1 MTQHNTTQHN
11 NKLKEDIDNIVWW
24 IPFRKLRNSIRNILI
39 FQCEYLEKINTVENK
54 INTVENKLDILSNYL
69 NINTNIRKNEF
80 SDIYRKS
87 IWGNKDK
94 AEGRSKSGSG
104 SSLEVTS
111 NLRLK
116 LVDIIKRYNIK
127 TFLDA
132 PCGDMK
138 WMGEILDY
146 IENYIGIDI
155 VNEIIE
161 ENKRKFI
168 GINNIKLK
176 CVDLLQG
183 DIDKA
188 DLIFC
193 RDCIQHLSNL
203 EAQLLINNM
212 IKSGSKYLL
221 ISTHSNESN
230 DNRYKEKYSQA
241 KALNLEKP
249 PFNFP
254 HPIEYLEEETF
265 DKWIGYNRRMAL

>member
-1 MTQHNTTQHN
+1 M
-11 NKLKEDIDNIVWW
+11 
-24 IPFRKLRNSIRNILI
+24 
-39 FQCEYLEKINTVENK
+39 
-54 INTVENKLDILSNYL
+54 

-80 SDIYRKS
+80 SNIYRKS
-87 IWGNKDK
+87 IWGGKDK
-94 AEGRSKSGSG
+94 YEGRSKSGSG

-138 WMGEILDY
+138 WMEEILDY
-146 IENYIGIDI
+146 IENYIGVDI
-155 VNEIIE
+155 VNDIVE

-168 GINNIKLK
+168 GFNNIKLK
-176 CVDLLQG
+176 CVDLLQD

-254 HPIEYLEEETF
+254 HPLEYLEEETF
-265 DKWIGYNRRMAL
+265 DKWIGYNRRMALWEISSIPKQNVYNV